1 MSLVIKKIRLGFLKN
16 QEILIKNLT
25 FEVKK
30 GKTITLMGPSGCG
43 KSTFLSYICGSLSS
57 NFQATGEVFLDNH
70 SLNKLEP
77 EKRKIGILYQDPLL
91 FPHLNIFENL
101 AFGIPAKYK
110 FKERKKK
117 VLKTLEK
124 LDMCG
129 FERRFPNT
137 LSGGQQARIALMRT
151 LLSEPKALLLDE
163 PFSKLDASLKDKIRK
178 LVFSY
183 AKENQLPTVL
193 VTHDI
198 KDAEASKGKIINL
211 QDF

>member
-1 MSLVIKKIRLGFLKN
+1 MSLIVKSINIRFLKT

-25 FEVKK
+25 FEAKK
-30 GKTITLMGPSGCG
+30 GKTITLMGASGCG

-57 NFQATGEVFLDNH
+57 NFQATGKVFLNSR
-70 SLNKLEP
+70 SLNELEP
-77 EKRKIGILYQDPLL
+77 EKRKLGILYQDPLL

-101 AFGIPAKYK
+101 AFGIPSEYK
-110 FKERKKK
+110 FKEKKEK
-117 VLKTLEK
+117 VLKVLEK
-124 LDMCG
+124 LGLCG

-178 LVFSY
+178 LVFAY
-183 AKENQLPTVL
+183 VKENELPSVL

-198 KDAEASKGKIINL
+198 KDSEASEGEIINL
-211 QDF
+211 EGF

>member
-1 MSLVIKKIRLGFLKN
+1 
-16 QEILIKNLT
+16 
-25 FEVKK
+25 
-30 GKTITLMGPSGCG
+30 
-43 KSTFLSYICGSLSS
+43 
-57 NFQATGEVFLDNH
+57 
-70 SLNKLEP
+70 
-77 EKRKIGILYQDPLL
+77 
-91 FPHLNIFENL
+91 
-101 AFGIPAKYK
+101 
-110 FKERKKK
+110 
-117 VLKTLEK
+117 
-124 LDMCG
+124 MCG